1 VTVLIE
7 EMAWPQVEQAVAEG
21 KTTVL
26 LACGAVEQHGPHLP
40 IGTDAYLGT
49 AIAERA
55 ALLAGNALVAPTLRP
70 GLSDHHMSFPGSLTL
85 RPETFI
91 ALLTDYCTS
100 LAKHGFE
107 RIVIFPSHGGN
118 ADMMKAHLPWLARA
132 LADQCEVVLSS
143 RLDDGMVRIGEY
155 LADRGVTIG
164 RAGVHAGYSET
175 AMMLAHAPELVQMD
189 QAAPGLTDEAFYAP
203 DQVRRSQMSSFLYG
217 IRSQSANGVLGDP
230 SGANAEIGEHL
241 LQMAAE
247 SLVQD
252 VTVSPELSSGQKVV
266 EPVVRPDVARRRMG

>member
-7 EMAWPQVEQAVAEG
+7 EMTWPAVEQALAEG

-40 IGTDAYLGT
+40 TGTDTYLGT

-55 ALLAGNALVAPTLRP
+55 ARLAGNVLVAPTLRP

-85 RPETFI
+85 RPETFV

-100 LAKHGFE
+100 LAQHGFR

-118 ADMMKAHLPWLARA
+118 MDVMKAHVPWLARG
-132 LADQCEVVLSS
+132 LADRCEVVLSM
-143 RLDDGMVRIGEY
+143 RLGDDLRAIGDF
-155 LADRGVTIG
+155 LSQHGVTIG

-175 AMMLAHAPELVQMD
+175 AMMLAHLPHLVHME
-189 QAAPGLTDEAFYAP
+189 AAEPGLTDDEFYAP
-203 DQVRRSQMSSFLYG
+203 DQVLRSQLSSFLYG

-230 SGANAEIGEHL
+230 TGAQAEIGEEL
-241 LQMAAE
+241 LQMAAN
-247 SLVQD
+247 SLLRD
-252 VTVSPELSSGQKVV
+252 VTAPPAAAPGRQVVGQ
-266 EPVVRPDVARRRMG
+266 AT

>member
-1 VTVLIE
+1 MTVLIE
-7 EMAWPQVEQAVAEG
+7 EMTWPQVEQAVAEG

-40 IGTDAYLGT
+40 IGTDTYLGT
-49 AIAERA
+49 AIAERV

-70 GLSDHHMSFPGSLTL
+70 GLSDHHMDFPGSFTL
-85 RPETFI
+85 RPETFL

-100 LAKHGFE
+100 LARHGFT

-118 ADMMKAHLPWLARA
+118 ADMMKAHVPWLART
-132 LADQCEVVLSS
+132 LADRCEVVLSL
-143 RLDDGMVRIGEY
+143 RLHEGMLRIGEY
-155 LADRGVTIG
+155 LADQGVTMG

-175 AMMLAHAPELVQMD
+175 AMMLAYVPELVRMD
-189 QAAPGLTDEAFYAP
+189 EAAPGMTDEAFYAP
-203 DQVRRSQMSSFLYG
+203 EQVVRSQMESFLHG
-217 IRSQSANGVLGDP
+217 IRSQSASGVLGDP
-230 SGANAEIGEHL
+230 SGADAEIGERL

-252 VTVSPELSSGQKVV
+252 VTGSTEPSSGQKVV
-266 EPVVRPDVARRRMG
+266 EPAV

>member
-7 EMAWPQVEQAVAEG
+7 EMTWPRVEEALAEG

-40 IGTDAYLGT
+40 IGTDTYLGT

-55 ALLAGNALVAPTLRP
+55 ARLAGNVLVAPTLRP

-85 RPETFI
+85 RPETFV

-100 LAKHGFE
+100 LAQHGFR

-118 ADMMKAHLPWLARA
+118 MDVMKAHFPWLAR
-132 LADQCEVVLSS
+132 S
-143 RLDDGMVRIGEY
+143 
-155 LADRGVTIG
+155 LADRCELVLSMRLADDLRAVGDFLAEHGVTMG

-175 AMMLAHAPELVQMD
+175 AMMLAHAPQLVDMH
-189 QAAPGLTDEAFYAP
+189 AAEPGLTDDDFYAP
-203 DQVRRSQMSSFLYG
+203 DQVQHSQLSSFLYG
-217 IRSQSANGVLGDP
+217 IRAQSSNGVLGDP
-230 SGANAEIGEHL
+230 TGAQAEIGEEL
-241 LQMAAE
+241 LQMAAT
-247 SLVQD
+247 SLLRD
-252 VTVSPELSSGQKVV
+252 VTAPSVAPPDRQEVGQ
-266 EPVVRPDVARRRMG
+266 AT